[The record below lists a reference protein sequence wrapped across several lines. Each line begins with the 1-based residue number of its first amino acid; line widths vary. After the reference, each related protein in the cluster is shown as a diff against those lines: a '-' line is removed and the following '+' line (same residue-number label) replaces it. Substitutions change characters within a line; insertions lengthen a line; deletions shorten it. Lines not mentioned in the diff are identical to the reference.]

1 MTAADY
7 IAFWKTGRTTPPLVE
22 SGLVAVGDL
31 AQVSKLPADA
41 RVIVEKAADQFR
53 ATHVFFRSRPGR
65 PTVPEAL
72 VFDDAGEDSRSNQEF
87 AELHRRLWSWGA
99 VPLVYRR
106 LPGHVDVFR
115 CAHKP
120 DFDIIKKAHP
130 QYAPH
135 DSIQLIGTAADIT
148 AQLEKKP
155 WWDMRR
161 LANGT
166 LWDDRN
172 IANRFLSDASAHKTI
187 LRHVEALNK
196 QLDKESRLAANLR
209 RRLLIISLLVAYLE
223 DREVFQLEAGFFA
236 RFKPG
241 AEKFFHVLSD
251 AEALI
256 KLLHYLET
264 QRFNGNVFSLD
275 EDEKQQLRQTPYLKK
290 FAEVI
295 EGVTE
300 PGGQQTLWRLYSFH
314 DLPVELISHI
324 YQLFV
329 EDKTTCVYT
338 PPFLARLMLEEA
350 LSLGRMDRLEECN
363 EIVFDPS
370 CGSGVF
376 LVEAFK
382 RLVLH
387 WRKNNGWGNPSVDVL
402 RKIMQRVGGT
412 DVDRYAVELAA
423 FSLCLAMCE
432 ELPKEAIFKERKLF
446 PTLKGKTIIEGC
458 FFERVRE
465 NKLPR
470 NIGVAVGNPPF
481 GSASKV
487 GTTEQAYDEYLAAHG
502 KRSLPDRQSA
512 YLFMHHCMEALVPD
526 GLLCLIQK
534 DNFLYNRRSSGFRQA
549 IFERWDVRQI
559 LDFTPIRGMFLKDP
573 KVVVV
578 MAEARPPQPKRSILH
593 AIFRRTVHTQA
604 ELSFELDYYDMH
616 WLPRQVVM
624 TKDFVWRCNL
634 FGGGRAVSLVERLKK
649 LPKFKKYVKDQG
661 WDYGE
666 GFMVGTPDGYELQLT
681 RPPSLDALAKTG
693 QALVLVAKIGVNMH
707 IRIFDP
713 SGKQVIDKT
722 QQTLVAGAEL
732 DSLKKVFSDGAP
744 LDTSK
749 LTHDE
754 LQTIIDCAAHV
765 SGSQP
770 IEARKL
776 VEYLYNQPVVP
787 AKAIRSDGSVDP
799 LLVTKQTEKYFQW
812 PRSPARYQPPLILMA
827 QSDELPIAYCDKEPL
842 TYGQEVLGIA
852 CASGDASAHRSL
864 YQRLC
869 DQRAFYASWI
879 ALSSARAGI
888 QKATALQKQDID
900 EFPFPADEAD
910 LDLTENDQIILRDAF
925 DYYRDFQRLG
935 DDAGIMREAKAKD
948 HQDFARVF
956 ARQINAVHKK
966 LRPLPVKSW
975 AGVSCQPFVFGKD
988 VPDWTDAESLNTKL
1002 AGLLRAK
1009 KSPSLTTVRILRI
1022 FDGPFLFLIKP
1033 DRLRYWLKSIALR
1046 DADETLADLRALG
1059 F

>member
-1 MTAADY
+1 M
-7 IAFWKTGRTTPPLVE
+7 VE
-22 SGLVAVGDL
+22 SGLVAVGDV
-31 AQVSKLPADA
+31 ARVSKLPADA
-41 RVIVEKAADQFR
+41 RVIAEKAADQFG

-65 PTVPEAL
+65 PTIPEAL
-72 VFDDAGEDSRSNQEF
+72 VFDDAGKDSSRSNEQF

-106 LPGHVDVFR
+106 LPGRVDVFR

-120 DFDIIKKAHP
+120 DFDTKKEHP

-135 DSIQLIGTAADIT
+135 DSIQLIGTVAEIT
-148 AQLEKKP
+148 AQLEEKP

-166 LWDDRN
+166 LWDDRS
-172 IANRFLSDASAHKTI
+172 IAKQFLSDASAHKTI
-187 LRHVEALNK
+187 LGHVEAL
-196 QLDKESRLAANLR
+196 DKKLANESRLAANLR
-209 RRLLIISLLVAYLE
+209 RRLLIVSLLVAYLE
-223 DREVFQLEAGFFA
+223 DREVFKLEAGFFA

-264 QRFNGNVFSLD
+264 ERFNGNVFSLD
-275 EDEKQQLRQTPYLKK
+275 EDEKQQLRQTPYLKT

-338 PPFLARLMLEEA
+338 PPFLARLMLEQA
-350 LSLGRMDRLEECN
+350 LSLDRMDRLEERN

-370 CGSGVF
+370 SGSGVF

-387 WRKNNGWGNPSVDVL
+387 WRKNNGWENPSVEVL
-402 RKIMQRVGGT
+402 RKLMQRVGGT

-432 ELPKEAIFKERKLF
+432 ELPKEAIFKTKKLF
-446 PTLKGKTIIEGC
+446 PTLKGKTLIETC
-458 FFERVRE
+458 FFKQARE

-481 GSASKV
+481 GSGSKV
-487 GTTEQAYDEYLAAHG
+487 GTTELAYKEYLDMHG
-502 KRSLPDRQSA
+502 EASLPDKQSA
-512 YLFMHHCMEALVPD
+512 YLFMHHCIAALVPD
-526 GLLCLIQK
+526 GLICLIQK
-534 DNFLYNRRSSGFRQA
+534 DNFLYNRKSLGFRRA

-616 WLPRQVVM
+616 WLPRHVVM
-624 TKDFVWRCNL
+624 TQDFVWRCNL
-634 FGGGRAVSLVERLKK
+634 FGGGRTVSLVERLKK
-649 LPKFKKYVKDQG
+649 LPTLKEYVKEQG

-666 GFMVGTPDGYELQLT
+666 GFMEGTPTEKTKVPILHSWPRSNEEVTRSLQIH
-681 RPPSLDALAKTG
+681 SSAG
-693 QALVLVAKIGVNMH
+693 SIS
-707 IRIFDP
+707 FE
-713 SGKQVIDKT
+713 QVDF
-722 QQTLVAGAEL
+722 LFG
-732 DSLKKVFSDGAP
+732 
-744 LDTSK
+744 
-749 LTHDE
+749 
-754 LQTIIDCAAHV
+754 
-765 SGSQP
+765 
-770 IEARKL
+770 
-776 VEYLYNQPVVP
+776 QPVIP
-787 AKAIRSDGSVDP
+787 AKAILENGSIEES
-799 LLVTKQTEKYFQW
+799 LIETQTVKYFQW
-812 PRSPARYQPPLILMA
+812 PRNPARYQPPIILMA
-827 QSDELPIAYCDKEPL
+827 QTDELPVAYWNKGPL

-852 CASGDASAHRSL
+852 CAGGDGAAHRAL
-864 YQRLC
+864 FHRLL
-869 DQRAFYASWI
+869 DQRAFYVSWI

-888 QKATALQKQDID
+888 QKATALQKKDID
-900 EFPFPADEAD
+900 DFPFPPDEAD
-910 LDLTENDQIILRDAF
+910 LDLTENDQIILNDAF

-935 DDAGIMREAKAKD
+935 DDAEMMREAKAKD
-948 HQDFARVF
+948 HQEFARVF
-956 ARQINAVHKK
+956 SRQINAVHKK

-975 AGVSCQPFVFGKD
+975 AGVTCQPFVFGKEE
-988 VPDWTDAESLNTKL
+988 PDWTDVESLNDKL
-1002 AGLLRAK
+1002 ARLLRAK

-1022 FDGPFLFLIKP
+1022 FDGPFVFLIKP

-1046 DADETLADLRALG
+1046 DADEALADLRALG

>member
-1 MTAADY
+1 VNNVDH
-7 IAFWKTGRTTPPLVE
+7 IAFWQTGRTTSLLVE
-22 SGLVAVGDL
+22 SGLVAVGDSRK
-31 AQVSKLPADA
+31 VSRLPADA
-41 RVIVEKAADQFR
+41 RVILEKAAHQFG

-65 PTVPEAL
+65 PMVPEAV
-72 VFDDAGEDSRSNQEF
+72 VFDDSAKACSRSEEQF
-87 AELHRRLWSWGA
+87 ALLHRRLWSWGA

-106 LPGHVDVFR
+106 LPGRVDVFR

-120 DFDIIKKAHP
+120 DFDTSKGHP

-148 AQLEKKP
+148 AKLEEKP
-155 WWDMRR
+155 WWDIRR

-166 LWDDRN
+166 LWDDRT
-172 IANRFLSDASAHKTI
+172 ISQQFLSDSSAHKTI
-187 LRHVEALNK
+187 LGHVNAMEK
-196 QLDKESRLAANLR
+196 QLAKESPLAANLR
-209 RRLLIISLLVAYLE
+209 RRLLIISLLIAYLE
-223 DREVFQLEAGFFA
+223 DRKVFQMEAGFFA
-236 RFKPG
+236 RFKPD

-256 KLLHYLET
+256 NLLHYLET
-264 QRFNGNVFSLD
+264 ERFNGNVFSLD
-275 EDEKQQLRQTPYLKK
+275 DEEKAQLRKTTHLKK

-350 LSLGRMDRLEECN
+350 LSLDRMDRLEKRN

-387 WRKNNGWGNPSVDVL
+387 WRKNNGWANPPVEVL
-402 RKIMQRVGGT
+402 RKLMKRVGGT

-432 ELPKEAIFKERKLF
+432 ELPMEAISKSRKLF
-446 PTLKGKTIIEGC
+446 PTLKGKTLIESC
-458 FFERVRE
+458 FFQQARE

-481 GSASKV
+481 GSASQV
-487 GTTEQAYDEYLAAHG
+487 GTTQQAYNEYLSAHG
-502 KRSLPDRQSA
+502 KQSLPDRQSA
-512 YLFMHHCMEALVPD
+512 YLFMHHCLESVVPD
-526 GLLCLIQK
+526 GLICLIQK
-534 DNFLYNRRSSGFRQA
+534 DNFLYNRGSLGFRRA

-578 MAEARPPQPKRSILH
+578 MAERRPPQPNRTILH

-616 WLPRQVVM
+616 WLPLHVIL

-634 FGGGRAVSLVERLKK
+634 FGGGRTVSLVERLKK
-649 LPKFKKYVKDQG
+649 LPTLKEYVDVKG

-666 GFMVGTPDGYELQLT
+666 GFIVGTAKGYELKLASVD
-681 RPPSLDALAKTG
+681 SLDQLPKEGKALAVVATVGKT
-693 QALVLVAKIGVNMH
+693 VH
-707 IRIFDP
+707 IRVFNP
-713 SGKQVIDKT
+713 SGKLVIEKPE
-722 QQTLVAGAEL
+722 QKLVAGAEL
-732 DSLKKVFSDGAP
+732 EALKKLFKSG
-744 LDTSK
+744 TSPAREN
-749 LTHDE
+749 LSHE
-754 LQTIIDCAAHV
+754 AIQEVLSRAAFV
-765 SGSQP
+765 SGSP
-770 IEARKL
+770 VLKAKKAI
-776 VEYLYNQPVVP
+776 EYLYNAPVVP
-787 AKAIRSDGSVDP
+787 AKAIRFDGSIDS
-799 LLVTKQTEKYFQW
+799 LLVSKQTEVYFYR
-812 PRSPARYQPPLILMA
+812 PGPETRYQPPLILMA
-827 QSDELPIAYCDKEPL
+827 QTDQLPVAYWDKGTL
-842 TYGQEVLGIA
+842 TYGQRLLGI
-852 CASGDASAHRSL
+852 SGSTGHLEAHKNLYNRLSEGAGFFRSWL
-864 YQRLC
+864 TLTSR
-869 DQRAFYASWI
+869 D
-879 ALSSARAGI
+879 AGI
-888 QKATALQKQDID
+888 KQSTTLQKSDID
-900 EFPFPADEAD
+900 ELPFPANQAD
-910 LDLTENDQIILRDAF
+910 LDLTENDQIILSDTV

-935 DDAGIMREAKAKD
+935 DDAKVMREAKARD
-948 HQDFARVF
+948 HQEFGRVF
-956 ARQINAVHKK
+956 TRQVNVVHKK

-975 AGVSCQPFVFGKD
+975 AGVSCQPFVFGKEE
-988 VPDWTDAESLNTKL
+988 PDWTDADSLNDKL
-1002 AGLLRAK
+1002 AKLLRAK
-1009 KSPSLTTVRILRI
+1009 KSPSLTTVRILRV
-1022 FDGPFLFLIKP
+1022 FDGPFLFIIKP
-1033 DRLRYWLKSIALR
+1033 DRLRYWLKSVALR
-1046 DADETLADLRALG
+1046 DADEALADLRALG